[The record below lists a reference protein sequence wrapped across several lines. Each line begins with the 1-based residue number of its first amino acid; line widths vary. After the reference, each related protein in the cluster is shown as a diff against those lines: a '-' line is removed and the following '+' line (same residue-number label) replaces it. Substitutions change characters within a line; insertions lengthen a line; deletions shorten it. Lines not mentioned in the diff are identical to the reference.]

1 MAAAAPFDNR
11 PGEMWMNGEFI
22 PWTDAQ
28 LHVLS
33 HALHYA
39 SSVFEGERAYGGK
52 IFKLREHTERLFK
65 SAEIL
70 DMEDPLHGRR
80 NRQCLHRA
88 AAAPGPQGRLCPPG
102 CLARLGDDGRFGPD
116 RPRSTSPSP
125 SGNGRAT
132 STPSSASRASASTWP
147 SGAGPTRQPHL
158 VKPRPPAST

>member
-22 PWTDAQ
+22 PWSDAQ

-39 SSVFEGERAYGGK
+39 SSVFEGERAYGGQ

-70 DMEDPLHGRR
+70 DMK
-80 NRQCLHRA
+80 
-88 AAAPGPQGRLCPPG
+88 
-102 CLARLGDDGRFGPD
+102 
-116 RPRSTSPSP
+116 SP
-125 SGNGRAT
+125 
-132 STPSSASRASASTWP
+132 TPSRKSTMPVSSCCSARASRTPMSARSP
-147 SGAGPTRQPHL
+147 GA
-158 VKPRPPAST
+158 VPR